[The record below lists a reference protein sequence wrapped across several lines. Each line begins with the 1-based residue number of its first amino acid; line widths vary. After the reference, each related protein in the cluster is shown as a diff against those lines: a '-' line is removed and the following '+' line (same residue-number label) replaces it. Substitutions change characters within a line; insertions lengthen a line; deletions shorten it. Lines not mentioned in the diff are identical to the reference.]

1 MRTLYLLT
9 NAFPYGDWE
18 PYLETEIKYYD
29 KFDEVYIFAL
39 QIRKEHLK
47 RKRTVGSNVK
57 IIPIMKAPNKTYLLY
72 SFKTLTDINLY
83 KEFMRLLKSHRL
95 SIRNFVNMF
104 VYFSRSHYEAD
115 LVDRKMNGRANK
127 NSIFYSYRFEY
138 QPYVAM
144 LLKKKWKLNSK
155 IISRAHRY
163 DLYEEEH
170 KGSYI
175 PMRVG
180 ILSEIDKV
188 YPCSDHGME
197 YLRKKFPKYKKKI
210 EPRFLG
216 TLDHGEKKYYFDD
229 KCYEIVS
236 CSTVTKVKRL
246 DLLINALAQI
256 KDIPIKWTHYGD
268 GILMDEIK
276 KLAKDKLRDNI
287 QYEFKG
293 NIDNAKLMKQY
304 CDKNYYV
311 FVNVSSSEG
320 IPVSIMEATSFGIP
334 CIATDAG
341 GTSEIIKKNKN
352 GFLID
357 VDITAADLAKE
368 IVQFCRMDPT
378 KYQEIRTTAR
388 CLWNEKFNAEL
399 NYQNFVNE
407 INN

>member
-1 MRTLYLLT
+1 MR
-9 NAFPYGDWE
+9 E
-18 PYLETEIKYYD
+18 
-29 KFDEVYIFAL
+29 
-39 QIRKEHLK
+39 
-47 RKRTVGSNVK
+47 
-57 IIPIMKAPNKTYLLY
+57 
-72 SFKTLTDINLY
+72 
-83 KEFMRLLKSHRL
+83 
-95 SIRNFVNMF
+95 
-104 VYFSRSHYEAD
+104 
-115 LVDRKMNGRANK
+115 
-127 NSIFYSYRFEY
+127 
-138 QPYVAM
+138 
-144 LLKKKWKLNSK
+144 
-155 IISRAHRY
+155 
-163 DLYEEEH
+163 
-170 KGSYI
+170 
-175 PMRVG
+175 G
-180 ILSEIDKV
+180 ILAEIDNV
-188 YPCSDHGME
+188 YPCSDHGTE
-197 YLRKKFPKYKKKI
+197 YLKNKFPRYKKKI

-216 TLDHGEKKYYFDD
+216 TLDHGEKKYYFGD

-256 KDIPIKWTHYGD
+256 KEIPIKWTHYGD